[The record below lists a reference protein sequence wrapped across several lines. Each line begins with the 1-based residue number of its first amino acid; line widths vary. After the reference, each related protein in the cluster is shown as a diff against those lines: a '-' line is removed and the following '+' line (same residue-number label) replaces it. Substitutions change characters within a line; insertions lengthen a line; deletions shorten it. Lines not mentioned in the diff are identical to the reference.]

1 MDDCKSMPTSTD
13 TLRMTLLN
21 RFLNGE
27 ARIAQMPESALRIRK
42 LLDDPHT
49 SLEQLTRVIAGDPP
63 LAAYLMQFSNTALL
77 RGNRACTSLRE
88 LLSRLGTRQL
98 ADLVLG
104 FSLQNLFTSTEPAL
118 LQAFRSRWRRARER
132 AAYCAVL
139 AQRTGRSLDDA
150 MLGGLLQD
158 IGSLPLLSELEHWPD
173 VPHDDDTLHEL
184 CELLSGD
191 LGALILTR
199 WQLPPAIIESTRLYG
214 QWQRQHDGAADL
226 ADLVLLASALQANQT
241 LPEPLPVQAKLGL
254 QQPLDELRQELAGEL
269 QLWKR
274 LLA

>member
-1 MDDCKSMPTSTD
+1 MPTTAD
-13 TLRMTLLN
+13 TLRMALLN
-21 RFLNGE
+21 RFLKGE
-27 ARIAQMPESALRIRK
+27 ARIPQMPEAAVRIKK
-42 LLDDPHT
+42 LLEDPRT
-49 SLEQLTRVIAGDPP
+49 SLEQLTRVITGDPP
-63 LAAYLMQFSNTALL
+63 LAAYLMQFSNTPLL
-77 RGNRACTSLRE
+77 RGDRACSSLRE
-88 LLSRLGTRQL
+88 LLGRLGTRQL

-118 LQAFRSRWRRARER
+118 QQAFRARWRSARER

-139 AQRTGRSLDDA
+139 AQRTGLSLDDA

-173 VPHDDDTLHEL
+173 VPRDGDTLHKL
-184 CELLSGD
+184 CEQLSGD

-199 WQLPPAIIESTRLYG
+199 WQLPSAVIESTRLYG
-214 QWQRQHDGAADL
+214 QWQHQHDDTANL
-226 ADLVLLASALQANQT
+226 ADLVLLASALQANQA

-254 QQPLDELRQELAGEL
+254 EQPLAALRQELANEL